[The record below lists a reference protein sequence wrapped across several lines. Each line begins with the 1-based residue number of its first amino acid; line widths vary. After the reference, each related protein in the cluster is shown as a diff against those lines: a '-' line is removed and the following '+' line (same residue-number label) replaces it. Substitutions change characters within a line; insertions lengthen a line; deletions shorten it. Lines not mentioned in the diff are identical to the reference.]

1 MLRLQLIHWNS
12 AEAQARAATLQ
23 AAGYAVAY
31 DLADSMA
38 LLQQLRNDPPAAIV
52 IDLTR
57 QPRQKTAGRHPNA
70 HQPRQKTAGR
80 HPNAHQPRQKTAG
93 RHPNAHQPRQKTAGR
108 HPNAHQP
115 RQKTAGRHPNARQPS
130 HGRDMALALRG
141 YRNTRNVPLV
151 LVEGDPQKVERI
163 RELLPDATYTTW
175 SRIRSTLKR
184 AIAHP
189 PAAPIVPRS
198 RMEGYSGKPLA
209 VKLGIRA
216 GLTIDLEG
224 APAGFRE
231 LLGELPAGVSVRD
244 GVKAGCDLALWFV
257 RSCGELRSGMR
268 GMAARLCDRPLWIIW
283 PKQGSAL
290 AGDLTQQDVRD
301 VGLAAGWVDYKV
313 CSVDATWS
321 GLLFRRR
328 HRPRH

>member
-57 QPRQKTAGRHPNA
+57 QP
-70 HQPRQKTAGR
+70 
-80 HPNAHQPRQKTAG
+80 
-93 RHPNAHQPRQKTAGR
+93 
-108 HPNAHQP
+108 
-115 RQKTAGRHPNARQPS
+115 S

-141 YRNTRNVPLV
+141 YRDTRNVPLV

-175 SRIRSTLKR
+175 SRIRSALKR

-198 RMEGYSGKPLA
+198 RMEGYAGKPLA
-209 VKLGIRA
+209 VKLGMRA
-216 GLTIDLEG
+216 GLTVDLQG

-244 GVKAGCDLALWFV
+244 GVQAGCDLALWFV
-257 RSCGELRSGMR
+257 RSRGDLQSGMD
-268 GMAARLCDRPLWIIW
+268 GMAARLGDRPLWIIW

-290 AGDLTQQDVRD
+290 AGDLTQQDVRQA
-301 VGLAAGWVDYKV
+301 GLAAGWVDYKV
-313 CSVDATWS
+313 CAVDATWS

-328 HRPRH
+328 RRGI

>member
-38 LLQQLRNDPPAAIV
+38 LPQQLRNDPPAAIV

-57 QPRQKTAGRHPNA
+57 
-70 HQPRQKTAGR
+70 
-80 HPNAHQPRQKTAG
+80 
-93 RHPNAHQPRQKTAGR
+93 
-108 HPNAHQP
+108 QP